1 MKIFIKTTQAQDL
14 FCDLNIKLPLNFLV
28 CIWDNEYQQLTQF
41 MIHLLSNSTCIFC
54 NISAGTE
61 PADVVYEDL
70 QTIAFL
76 DKKPLFPGHVLVV
89 PKEHFNCLSDLPDS
103 LVPLL
108 FSNAKKIC
116 IAVEKA
122 MGADGSFVAINNKIS
137 QSIPHLHIHIVP
149 RKKKDGLRGF
159 FWPRNHY
166 KSDDEKNEILLKIK
180 FALNYT

>member
-1 MKIFIKTTQAQDL
+1 
-14 FCDLNIKLPLNFLV
+14 
-28 CIWDNEYQQLTQF
+28 
-41 MIHLLSNSTCIFC
+41 
-54 NISAGTE
+54 
-61 PADVVYEDL
+61 
-70 QTIAFL
+70 
-76 DKKPLFPGHVLVV
+76 
-89 PKEHFNCLSDLPDS
+89 
-103 LVPLL
+103 L